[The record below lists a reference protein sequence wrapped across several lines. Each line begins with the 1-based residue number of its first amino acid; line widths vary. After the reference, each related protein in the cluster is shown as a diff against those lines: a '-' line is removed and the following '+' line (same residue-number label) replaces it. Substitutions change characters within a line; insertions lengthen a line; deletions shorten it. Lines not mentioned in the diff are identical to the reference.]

1 MPLPSSVQSIALSFT
16 KSGDPPTQLS
26 HTQPISLESMQV
38 GTNNS
43 SNSVKIDSIFVAAF
57 NNASEGTIFTPS
69 IVINHGNNIT
79 TATSPASGV
88 PNFVPRPPPPP
99 TISLAAN
106 GLTIQYTPPVGYTPP
121 SFPFFIQANPRGT
134 GTEWFAVV
142 DNNAHTY
149 INLYARDQQIGKNFF
164 TSVNSGLIPFNNI
177 VTTLMTGMD
186 NLLSYSGNPDVTSFD
201 TSRVINFTRMFI
213 GTSFNRNINHWNVSS
228 GEDFEEMFIGTS
240 FNQPLNNW
248 NVGKAKDLKGMFL
261 YNYTF
266 NQNLSNW
273 RFDNFNSMRFLPL
286 HEFYYNGFQT
296 NLLLP
301 DQMKSQPQ

>member
-1 MPLPSSVQSIALSFT
+1 M
-16 KSGDPPTQLS
+16 
-26 HTQPISLESMQV
+26 
-38 GTNNS
+38 
-43 SNSVKIDSIFVAAF
+43 
-57 NNASEGTIFTPS
+57 
-69 IVINHGNNIT
+69 
-79 TATSPASGV
+79 
-88 PNFVPRPPPPP
+88 
-99 TISLAAN
+99 ISLAAN

-121 SFPFFIQANPRGT
+121 SFPFFIQANPREQVT
-134 GTEWFAVV
+134 GPEWFVVV

-149 INLYARDQQIGKNFF
+149 INLYARDQQIGKNYF
-164 TSVNSGLIPFNNI
+164 TSVNSGLVPFNNI

-240 FNQPLNNW
+240 FNQPLNKW

-266 NQNLSNW
+266 NQNLSAW

-286 HEFYYNGFQT
+286 HDFYYNGFQ
-296 NLLLP
+296 NNSLLP
-301 DQMKSQPQ
+301 DQMKSPPPQ

>member
-1 MPLPSSVQSIALSFT
+1 MLPLPSYVQSIALSFT
-16 KSGDPPTQLS
+16 KGDPPTQLS
-26 HTQPISLESMQV
+26 HTQSIPLESMQFR
-38 GTNNS
+38 TNT
-43 SNSVKIDSIFVAAF
+43 SNSVKIDPTFVGAF
-57 NNASEGTIFTPS
+57 NNEPMGTIFTPS
-69 IVINHGNNIT
+69 IVINYGNNIT

-88 PNFVPRPPPPP
+88 PNFVPRPPP
-99 TISLAAN
+99 ISLAAN

-121 SFPFFIQANPRGT
+121 SFPFFVQANPRGT

-142 DNNAHTY
+142 NNNAHTY
-149 INLYARDQQIGKNFF
+149 INLYARDQQIGKNYF
-164 TSVNSGLIPFNNI
+164 TTSGQLVPFNNI

-201 TSRVINFTRMFI
+201 TSGVINFTRMFI

-266 NQNLSNW
+266 NQNLSAW

-286 HEFYYNGFQT
+286 LEFYYNGFQ
-296 NLLLP
+296 NNALLP
-301 DQMKSQPQ
+301 DQMKPLQ